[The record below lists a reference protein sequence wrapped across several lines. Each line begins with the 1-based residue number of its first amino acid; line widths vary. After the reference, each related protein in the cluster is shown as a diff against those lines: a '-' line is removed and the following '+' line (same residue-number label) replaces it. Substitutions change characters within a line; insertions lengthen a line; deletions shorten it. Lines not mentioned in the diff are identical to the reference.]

1 VNLRSTV
8 AILLLFLL
16 CSIANTEDEL
26 TVKTYPVKWVRATE
40 VLEPV
45 NILIGGKGK
54 AFKYSAGN
62 ELIISTTDALHK
74 QIATLLKD
82 LDHPVPNV
90 RLDIVMGETAQT
102 VNSGLGVKGS
112 GKVVVSKKGVKTH
125 YDFKPTARHQTTTE
139 TLNTRQSILIQ
150 SGREGSL
157 HIGEEIPYA
166 EWLFYYGRSHGY
178 IDWDFKFET
187 KRTGALL
194 VANAQVLG
202 SGPLISITLT
212 PEIRTLIGKKY
223 RRFRFTKVSTTVT
236 ARDGQPI
243 TIGGGG
249 QNREFYNKFLTGFS
263 RTGNIRSLNITLTPH
278 IMNADGT
285 RTLTK

>member
-1 VNLRSTV
+1 VNLRSIV
-8 AILLLFLL
+8 AILLLLLL
-16 CSIANTEDEL
+16 CCPANSEDDL
-26 TVKTYPVKWVRATE
+26 TVKTYPVKWVRATD
-40 VLEPV
+40 VLEPI
-45 NILIGGKGK
+45 NTLIGAKGK

-62 ELIISTTDALHK
+62 ELIVSTTVDLHK
-74 QIATLLKD
+74 QISTLLKD

-90 RLDIVMGETAQT
+90 RLDIVMGETGKT
-102 VNSGLGVKGS
+102 VDSGLGVKGS
-112 GKVVVSKKGVKTH
+112 GKVIVSKKGVKTH
-125 YDFKPTARHQTTTE
+125 YDFKPYARHQTTTE

-150 SGREGSL
+150 SGREGTL

-166 EWLFYYGRSHGY
+166 DWLFYYGRSHGY
-178 IDWDFKFET
+178 IDRDFQFET

-212 PEIRTLIGKKY
+212 PELRTFVGKKY

-249 QNREFYNKFLTGFS
+249 RNREFYNKFLTGFS

-278 IMNADGT
+278 IINPNGT
-285 RTLTK
+285 RTTAK